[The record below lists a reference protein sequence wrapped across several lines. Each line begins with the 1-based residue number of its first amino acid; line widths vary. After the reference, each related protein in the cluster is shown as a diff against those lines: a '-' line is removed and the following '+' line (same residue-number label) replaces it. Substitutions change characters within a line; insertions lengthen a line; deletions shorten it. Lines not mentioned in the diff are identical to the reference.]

1 MLTNNP
7 ILLLG
12 DAEQVFSNRYRLK
25 PIAYSYLRISTDL
38 QQKGHGQARQLE
50 ASRAYAEA
58 NGLELAE
65 GREIKDIGISAYKG
79 ANARVGALGGFLE
92 AVRAGQVKPGSYLI
106 IESLDRLSREQ
117 VGAAQSLF
125 LSIIQAGINVVTLT
139 DNRVYPA
146 GMTELGDLIWSL
158 VVQSQAHEES
168 LKKSIR
174 LTAAWKNKR
183 TSAAALKPM
192 TKWCPAWL
200 QLAADRSSYV
210 LIPDR
215 VEVVRQ
221 IFVDSANG
229 IGNYKIAHRLN
240 QSKTPTF
247 NESDGWHQSYVA
259 KILANRAVLGEFQA
273 GVRRDNKRELEGEP
287 IRNYFPAIIDEELF
301 YVARHAKS
309 QREYQGK
316 GAGRK
321 GVQFSNLFSGL
332 ATCAYCGASMKYD
345 NKGSG
350 PKGNRYLVCTKS
362 TRQFGCRGKRW
373 RYNDFESSFL
383 AFVSEI
389 DLASLI
395 DPEDSQREQKQAA
408 LKVTSLEGEIGSVSA
423 LMDKTYH
430 LLESGAPEEF
440 ILAKLRELQA
450 RKDELAALI
459 AESRKVLEEVESERQ
474 RLSQSRDEITS
485 LLQRLQN
492 ANQPDLFELRSKI
505 SSHLKSMIETLT
517 VAPQGGQPR
526 LTQIAQQ
533 TREAFGAEAADVAAH
548 IARRAASPQQ
558 SLRYFSVGFRDGR
571 VRIVF
576 PDAKDPLKYEQQI
589 VGKPGSGYPS
599 VDWPGA
605 PDDTQ
610 TTA

>member
-1 MLTNNP
+1 M
-7 ILLLG
+7 
-12 DAEQVFSNRYRLK
+12 
-25 PIAYSYLRISTDL
+25 
-38 QQKGHGQARQLE
+38 
-50 ASRAYAEA
+50 
-58 NGLELAE
+58 
-65 GREIKDIGISAYKG
+65 
-79 ANARVGALGGFLE
+79 
-92 AVRAGQVKPGSYLI
+92 KPGSYLI
-106 IESLDRLSREQ
+106 VESLDRLSREQ
-117 VGAAQSLF
+117 ILTAQSLF
-125 LSIIQAGINVVTLT
+125 LSIIQSGINLVTLI
-139 DNRVYPA
+139 DNRVYRA
-146 GMTELGDLIWSL
+146 GMTDLGDLIVSL
-158 VVQSQAHEES
+158 VIQSQGHEES
-168 LKKSIR
+168 HKKSVR
-174 LTAAWKNKR
+174 LAAAWKNKR
-183 TSAAALKPM
+183 SAASTLKPM

-350 PKGNRYLVCTKS
+350 PKGNRYLVCSKS
-362 TRQFGCRGKRW
+362 TRHFGCRGKRW
-373 RYNDFESSFL
+373 RYNDFETSFL

-395 DPEDSQREQKQAA
+395 DPEDSQREQKQAV

-440 ILAKLRELQA
+440 ILTKLRELQA
-450 RKDELAALI
+450 RKDELAAQI

-474 RLSQSRDEITS
+474 RLSQSRDEIKS
-485 LLQRLQN
+485 LLQHLQN

-526 LTQIAQQ
+526 LTEIADE
-533 TREAFGAEAADVAAH
+533 TRRMFGTEATDVAAH
-548 IARRAASPQQ
+548 IARRALSPQQ

-576 PDAKDPLKYEQQI
+576 PDAKDPFKYEQQI
-589 VGKPGSGYPS
+589 VAKAGLVHPS
-599 VDWPGA
+599 VEWPGA
-605 PDDTQ
+605 THD
-610 TTA
+610 A

>member
-1 MLTNNP
+1 MNLAP
-7 ILLLG
+7 DI
-12 DAEQVFSNRYRLK
+12 ALK

-58 NGLELAE
+58 NGLELSE

-92 AVRAGQVKPGSYLI
+92 AIRSGQVKPGSYLI
-106 IESLDRLSREQ
+106 VESLDRLSREQ

-183 TSAAALKPM
+183 TSATALKPM

-200 QLAADRSSYV
+200 ELAPDRSGYIP
-210 LIPDR
+210 IPDR

-221 IFVDSANG
+221 IFRDSANG
-229 IGNYKIAHRLN
+229 IGNYKIAIRLN

-247 NESDGWHQSYVA
+247 NDSDGWHQSYIA
-259 KILANRAVLGEFQA
+259 KILANRAVLGEFQPA
-273 GVRRDNKRELEGEP
+273 VRRENKRVIEGEP
-287 IRNYFPAIIDEELF
+287 IRDYFPPIIDEELF
-301 YVARHAKS
+301 YRARHAKS
-309 QREYQGK
+309 QREYHGK

-321 GVQFSNLFSGL
+321 GVRFSNLFSGL

-350 PKGNRYLVCTKS
+350 PKGNRYLVCSKS

-373 RYNDFESSFL
+373 RYNDFEGSFL
-383 AFVSEI
+383 AFVTEI
-389 DLASLI
+389 DLATLV
-395 DPEDSQREQKQAA
+395 DPEDSRREQKQAA
-408 LKVTSLEGEIGSVSA
+408 LKVVGLEGELGTVSD
-423 LMDKTYH
+423 LMDKTYR
-430 LLESGAPEEF
+430 LLEAGAPEEF
-440 ILAKLRELQA
+440 LVAKLRELQA
-450 RKDELAALI
+450 RKDELAARILT
-459 AESRKVLEEVESERQ
+459 SRKVVEELESERE
-474 RLSQSRDEITS
+474 RLSQSRDEIKG
-485 LLQRLQN
+485 LVQRLQN
-492 ANQPDLFELRSKI
+492 ANQPDLFDLRSKI
-505 SSHLKSMIETLT
+505 SSHLKSMIHSLT

-526 LTQIAQQ
+526 LFKIAEE
-533 TREAFGAEAADVAAH
+533 TRERFGDEAAQVADR
-548 IARRAASPQQ
+548 IARRAISPEQT
-558 SLRYFSVGFRDGR
+558 LRYFSVGFRDGR

-589 VGKPGSGYPS
+589 VASGSINPAY
-599 VDWPGA
+599 DWPHAVG
-605 PDDTQ
+605 TEV
-610 TTA
+610 